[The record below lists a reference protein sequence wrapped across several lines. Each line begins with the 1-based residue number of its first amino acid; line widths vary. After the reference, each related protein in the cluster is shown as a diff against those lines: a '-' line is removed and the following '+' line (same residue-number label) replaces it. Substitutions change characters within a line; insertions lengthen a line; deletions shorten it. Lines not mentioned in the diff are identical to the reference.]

1 MSESEKAKANDL
13 EYLRDFLQKLHAIDP
28 KQFRSVPEML
38 NVLIEELGLDDVR
51 TVTID
56 STDDKLTMEVKTQKI
71 IKTTWLEIELT
82 LQSSESQ
89 TNESKEDSP
98 KRMYRIDKIRYT
110 KNTVPW
116 CSLIQNW
123 VLPIAILV
131 FLLIL
136 LLIVGCSGN

>member
-98 KRMYRIDKIRYT
+98 KRMYRIDKIRCT